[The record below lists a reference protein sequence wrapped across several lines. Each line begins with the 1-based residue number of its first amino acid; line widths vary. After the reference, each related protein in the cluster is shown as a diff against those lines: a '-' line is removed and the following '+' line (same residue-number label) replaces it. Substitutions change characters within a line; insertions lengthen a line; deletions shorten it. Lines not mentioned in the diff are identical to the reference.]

1 MMRRIALAMA
11 LCFAFNAAWAGTPA
25 KTTDKAAGMAAMK
38 AEMAK
43 CAVCKNMAAHFD
55 ELAPVMTMEV
65 VNLDNGV
72 VIDHEVTDPSKVA
85 LFHSTCDAMG
95 KAGEAAMKMTD
106 AQAKTEL
113 CSFCQEMRSAGKAG
127 ARFSKGK
134 TKTGDMMVLTSDDPK
149 VQGQLTALG
158 QKCAMMAGDP
168 QASR

>member
-1 MMRRIALAMA
+1 MFRLQ
-11 LCFAFNAAWAGTPA
+11 
-25 KTTDKAAGMAAMK
+25 
-38 AEMAK
+38 EH
-43 CAVCKNMAAHFD
+43 AAHFD
-55 ELAPVMTMEV
+55 ALAPVMTMEV
-65 VNLDNGV
+65 VQLDNGV
-72 VIDHEVTDPSKVA
+72 VINHEVTDPSKVV
-85 LFHSTCDAMG
+85 LFQSTCDAMG
-95 KAGEAAMKMTD
+95 KAGEASMKMTD

-134 TKTGDMMVLTSDDPK
+134 TKTGDMMVMTSDDPK

>member
-1 MMRRIALAMA
+1 
-11 LCFAFNAAWAGTPA
+11 
-25 KTTDKAAGMAAMK
+25 
-38 AEMAK
+38 
-43 CAVCKNMAAHFD
+43 
-55 ELAPVMTMEV
+55 
-65 VNLDNGV
+65 
-72 VIDHEVTDPSKVA
+72 
-85 LFHSTCDAMG
+85 MG
-95 KAGEAAMKMTD
+95 KAGEASMKMTD

-134 TKTGDMMVLTSDDPK
+134 TKTGDMMVMTSDDPK

>member
-1 MMRRIALAMA
+1 MMRRIALAVA

-25 KTTDKAAGMAAMK
+25 KTTDKAAMK

-43 CAVCKNMAAHFD
+43 CAVCKNMVAHFD

-72 VIDHEVTDPSKVA
+72 VINHEVTDPSKVA
-85 LFHSTCDAMG
+85 LFQSTCDAMS
-95 KAGEAAMKMTD
+95 KAGEASMKMTD

-113 CSFCQEMRSAGKAG
+113 CSVCQEMRSAGKAG

-134 TKTGDMMVLTSDDPK
+134 TKTGDMMVMTSDDPK
-149 VQGQLTALG
+149 VQAQLTALA